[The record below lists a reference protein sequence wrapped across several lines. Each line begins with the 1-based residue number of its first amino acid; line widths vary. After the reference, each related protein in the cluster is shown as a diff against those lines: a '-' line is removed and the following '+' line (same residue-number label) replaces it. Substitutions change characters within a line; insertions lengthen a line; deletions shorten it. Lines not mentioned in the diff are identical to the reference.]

1 MGLGKLFRGQCLSS
15 ISYRATEAWELAQVF
30 DREGRRVMHESVL
43 TVQPG
48 QEAVLVNEGVLT
60 DIFEPGRY
68 ELSTENMPI
77 TTSLK
82 EWKYGFDET
91 FIVETIFVNKNDI
104 VDIPWGTSGKLT
116 IPDQTFGMVNLG
128 ANGKYSFAITDS
140 AAFIN
145 KLMGTKR
152 RYTVE
157 DLKGF
162 LTSHISMI
170 FKEIVTEVPM
180 NFFDIQGYCGEASEL
195 MRQKL
200 GEFLA
205 EYGIT
210 VKAMNVQI
218 ALPEVVLK
226 AIDERATMGAMGGM
240 QAYAFKKQVD
250 AQTEAMVSMAKNPNG
265 GMNSMAGMG
274 MQMAAG
280 MAMAGQMGNMMNSMG
295 QVPMGNMPNGGA
307 AMGGIAPNS
316 VPAGGNMA
324 QAEAN
329 AAQPGAQAGGA
340 ARPKFCSQCGN
351 PISANDKFC
360 SNCGAK
366 LG

>member
-1 MGLGKLFRGQCLSS
+1 MGLGKLFKGQCLSS
-15 ISYRATEAWELAQVF
+15 INYRATEAWELAQVF
-30 DREGRRVMHESVL
+30 DREGRRMMHESIL

-104 VDIPWGTSGKLT
+104 IDIPWGTSGKLT

-170 FKEIVTEVPM
+170 FKEIVTDMPM
-180 NFFDIQGYCGEASEL
+180 NFFDIQGYCGEASER
-195 MRQKL
+195 MKDKL
-200 GEFLA
+200 GEFLKG
-205 EYGIT
+205 YGIT

-218 ALPEVVLK
+218 ALPEAVLK

-280 MAMAGQMGNMMNSMG
+280 MAMAGQMGNMMNSMA
-295 QVPMGNMPNGGA
+295 QPQMANMQNG
-307 AMGGIAPNS
+307 APQNSAS
-316 VPAGGNMA
+316 VPENNSQAGGN
-324 QAEAN
+324 
-329 AAQPGAQAGGA
+329 GGRA
-340 ARPKFCSQCGN
+340 KFCSQCGN
-351 PISANDKFC
+351 PIAANDKFC

>member
-1 MGLGKLFRGQCLSS
+1 M
-15 ISYRATEAWELAQVF
+15 
-30 DREGRRVMHESVL
+30 
-43 TVQPG
+43 
-48 QEAVLVNEGVLT
+48 
-60 DIFEPGRY
+60 
-68 ELSTENMPI
+68 
-77 TTSLK
+77 
-82 EWKYGFDET
+82 
-91 FIVETIFVNKNDI
+91 
-104 VDIPWGTSGKLT
+104 
-116 IPDQTFGMVNLG
+116 
-128 ANGKYSFAITDS
+128 
-140 AAFIN
+140 
-145 KLMGTKR
+145 
-152 RYTVE
+152 
-157 DLKGF
+157 
-162 LTSHISMI
+162 
-170 FKEIVTEVPM
+170 PM

-195 MRQKL
+195 MKQKL

-205 EYGIT
+205 DYGIT

-218 ALPEVVLK
+218 ALPEAVLK

-295 QVPMGNMPNGGA
+295 QVPMGNM
-307 AMGGIAPNS
+307 
-316 VPAGGNMA
+316 A
-324 QAEAN
+324 QAGAN

-340 ARPKFCSQCGN
+340 ARPKFCSQCGS

>member
-1 MGLGKLFRGQCLSS
+1 
-15 ISYRATEAWELAQVF
+15 
-30 DREGRRVMHESVL
+30 
-43 TVQPG
+43 
-48 QEAVLVNEGVLT
+48 
-60 DIFEPGRY
+60 
-68 ELSTENMPI
+68 
-77 TTSLK
+77 
-82 EWKYGFDET
+82 
-91 FIVETIFVNKNDI
+91 
-104 VDIPWGTSGKLT
+104 
-116 IPDQTFGMVNLG
+116 
-128 ANGKYSFAITDS
+128 
-140 AAFIN
+140 
-145 KLMGTKR
+145 
-152 RYTVE
+152 
-157 DLKGF
+157 
-162 LTSHISMI
+162 
-170 FKEIVTEVPM
+170 
-180 NFFDIQGYCGEASEL
+180 
-195 MRQKL
+195 
-200 GEFLA
+200 
-205 EYGIT
+205 
-210 VKAMNVQI
+210 
-218 ALPEVVLK
+218 
-226 AIDERATMGAMGGM
+226 MGAMGGM

-360 SNCGAK
+360 SNCSAK